1 MISLICRVVVFTAGA
16 YVGQVAYEA
25 VKDSLSSDKK
35 EG

>member
-1 MISLICRVVVFTAGA
+1 MVSLICRVIVFTAGA

-25 VKDSLSSDKK
+25 AKDALSSDKK